1 MTTGNFFQQRIPQRR
16 TLRRDPLWRS
26 AALFGATACAA
37 MIIAGIATTAE
48 SRAAQ
53 AADLSYTIGAL
64 PGPGSFTAINFNDAN
79 SANTISYGYQV
90 TGGSMISDSESSG
103 TPDQSVGSW
112 LFGFHLGPGFSGST
126 AHLDLTLRN
135 SLGNSLTPADFGIT
149 SNATPPG
156 HPPSGTIG
164 GGGRDA
170 GLSNI
175 STVLVPGHPD
185 ELRLLA
191 DLATATSTVDNEYD
205 LFIQGLG
212 FGGRSSFVIR
222 GPIGAA
228 IAAVPVPAALPL
240 FAAALLGLGLFQ
252 RLAKRRR
259 QRQTADDAAADEE
272 TAGSATA

>member
-1 MTTGNFFQQRIPQRR
+1 MTTGKIFLRPRPQQH
-16 TLRRDPLWRS
+16 TLRRHRLLRS
-26 AALFGATACAA
+26 AAIFGATACAA
-37 MIIAGIATTAE
+37 LIIASIVTTAA
-48 SRAAQ
+48 SSAAD

-64 PGPGSFTAINFNDAN
+64 PGPGSFTAITFNDAN
-79 SANTISYGYQV
+79 SANTISYDYQV
-90 TGGSMISDSESSG
+90 TGGGMISDSESSG
-103 TPDQSVGSW
+103 TPGQSINSW
-112 LFGFHLGPGFSGST
+112 LFGFHLGPGFGGST

-156 HPPSGTIG
+156 HPGPGTIG

-175 STVLVPGHPD
+175 ATVLVPGHPD

-191 DLATATSTVDNEYD
+191 DLATATSTIDNEYD

-222 GPIGAA
+222 
-228 IAAVPVPAALPL
+228 
-240 FAAALLGLGLFQ
+240 
-252 RLAKRRR
+252 
-259 QRQTADDAAADEE
+259 
-272 TAGSATA
+272 

>member
-1 MTTGNFFQQRIPQRR
+1 MATGKFFLRPRPQQRAQRR
-16 TLRRDPLWRS
+16 HRLLRS
-26 AALFGATACAA
+26 AALFGAAA
-37 MIIAGIATTAE
+37 GAALIIA
-48 SRAAQ
+48 SNAAQ

-64 PGPGSFTAINFNDAN
+64 PGPGGFTTITFNDAN
-79 SANTISYGYQV
+79 SANTISYDYQV
-90 TGGSMISDSESSG
+90 TGGGMISDSESSG
-103 TPDQSVGSW
+103 TPGQSIGTW

-156 HPPSGTIG
+156 HPPPGTIG

-175 STVLVPGHPD
+175 ATVLVPGHPD

-191 DLATATSTVDNEYD
+191 DLATATSTIDNEYD

-222 GPIGAA
+222 GPIAAA
-228 IAAVPVPAALPL
+228 IAAVPLPAALPL

-259 QRQTADDAAADEE
+259 QRQHAADATADDG
-272 TAGSATA
+272 TAGNATA